1 MTFNTTEHARYLLTR
16 RAYTRTHT
24 HTHRVLF
31 TLQKNIYRA
40 KTDKKTNKY
49 YKNITTLQIFV
60 LPLVNVFVFH
70 VWGGESSEQNLREG
84 IYIYKVVAICF
95 SGSTFNPL
103 FPVYD
108 EEIHQAFCLEDF
120 GWHSSVTVR
129 VCIGTYCKKIYIMY
143 ICQEILIL

>member
-60 LPLVNVFVFH
+60 LPLVMFLFFMCEEEKVQSRTS
-70 VWGGESSEQNLREG
+70 GKG
-84 IYIYKVVAICF
+84 YIYKVVAICF